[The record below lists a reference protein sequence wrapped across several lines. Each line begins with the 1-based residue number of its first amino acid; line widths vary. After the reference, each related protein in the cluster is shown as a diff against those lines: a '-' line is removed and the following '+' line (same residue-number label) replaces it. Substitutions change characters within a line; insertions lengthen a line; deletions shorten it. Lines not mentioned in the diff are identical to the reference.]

1 MDQMESRQ
9 ATYGMSTEGRV
20 ETEEWLELCRKLGL
34 NGVELQFLLDIL
46 SLEDIISMEGEQ

>member
-1 MDQMESRQ
+1 MDQMESQQ
-9 ATYGMSTEGRV
+9 AIYGMSTEGRV